1 MCEPSSS
8 VSHSLSCLTKNS
20 YAIMLRIEAV
30 HIVNDMK
37 VWNPITKSQMTYQFH
52 ISVFVNKVICKI

>member
-1 MCEPSSS
+1 
-8 VSHSLSCLTKNS
+8 
-20 YAIMLRIEAV
+20 MLRIEAV
-30 HIVNDMK
+30 NIVNDMK